1 MQEKLSLVMG
11 YIRIVLLCTAWLAA
25 LLQVISEPQLN
36 GLVNA
41 GVVAF
46 ILFVIITLPRL
57 RRGSILILL
66 MLVFVGWALLD
77 HFPNAEEWINGGRY
91 VLIFTALLPTMALVR
106 ATASMMPSVH
116 RTQESLARLPASAS
130 SGGFHLAANIF
141 GGIINTG
148 ALAILSAAIPKNAD
162 RKRRQ
167 LAAEAALRGM
177 VTAAA
182 WSPFFVAFAIGQ
194 GFVGKEH
201 SWMAIGIGGVT
212 AILFAAISLPL
223 LNRSFSG
230 AQLRMALICL
240 KPVLLR
246 LLLVLGAVLS
256 SALLFDFTALS
267 AVVVVMPAL
276 VLVQFI
282 RYPVQIKPIIHDTA
296 ANMKAIADDI
306 LIISMAMLIGYFA
319 TRSGAFTALVT
330 SLHDGV
336 IPGWFALILTPLG
349 MMLASVI
356 GVHPVISST
365 ALLAVFSAGHADVH
379 PALLMQAHLIGWGAG
394 TMSSI
399 ASLSVITGANL
410 FRVRSRDL
418 VLGANLWTALA
429 YALCG
434 GAILCF
440 VNIIVAG

>member
-1 MQEKLSLVMG
+1 M
-11 YIRIVLLCTAWLAA
+11 IV
-25 LLQVISEPQLN
+25 
-36 GLVNA
+36 
-41 GVVAF
+41 
-46 ILFVIITLPRL
+46 FVIFVILTLYRL
-57 RRGSILILL
+57 RRDSILILL

-77 HFPNAEEWINGGRY
+77 HVPDAEEWMSGGRY

-116 RTQESLARLPASAS
+116 RTQESLAELPASAS

-201 SWMAIGIGGVT
+201 SWMAIAIGGLT
-212 AILFAAISLPL
+212 AILFAAISVPL

-230 AQLRMALICL
+230 AQLRLAIICL

-256 SALLFDFTALS
+256 SALIFDFTALS
-267 AVVVVMPAL
+267 AVVVVMPVL
-276 VLVQFI
+276 VMVQFI
-282 RYPVQIKPIIHDTA
+282 RYPSQIKPIINDTA
-296 ANMKAIADDI
+296 MNMKAIADDI

-319 TRSGAFTALVT
+319 TRTGAFTTLVT
-330 SLHDGV
+330 SLHDGI
-336 IPGWFALILTPLG
+336 IPGWIALIITPLG

-365 ALLAVFSAGHADVH
+365 AFLAVFSGGHADVH

-418 VLGANLWTALA
+418 VLGSNLWTALA
-429 YALCG
+429 YAFVG
-434 GAILCF
+434 GVLLSF
-440 VNIIVAG
+440 VNMIIEG

>member
-1 MQEKLSLVMG
+1 MREKLALMLG
-11 YIRIVLLCTAWLAA
+11 HIRLGLLCVAWVATLV
-25 LLQVISEPQLN
+25 QVTTGADFIE
-36 GLVNA
+36 LVSL
-41 GVVAF
+41 GVIAF
-46 ILFVIITLPRL
+46 IAFVILTLSRL
-57 RRGSILILL
+57 RHDSVVILL
-66 MLVFVGWALLD
+66 LLVVVGWALLD
-77 HFPNAEEWINGGRY
+77 HFPDAEEWAAGGRY

-116 RTQESLARLPASAS
+116 RTQEALAQLPAAAS
-130 SGGFHLAANIF
+130 SGGFHLAANVF

-148 ALAILSAAIPKNAD
+148 SLAILSAAIPKDAD

-194 GFVGKEH
+194 GFVGKTN
-201 SWMAIGIGGVT
+201 SWIAIGIGGVV
-212 AILFAAISLPL
+212 AILFAAVCLPA
-223 LNRSFSG
+223 LNRSFSA
-230 AQLRMALICL
+230 AQLRIALICL
-240 KPVLLR
+240 KPVLMR

-256 SALLFDFTALS
+256 AAMLFDFTALS
-267 AVVVVMPAL
+267 AVVVVMPLL
-276 VLVQFI
+276 VMVQFI
-282 RYPVQIKPIIHDTA
+282 RYPAQIKPIITDTA
-296 ANMKAIADDI
+296 SSMKNIADDI

-319 TRSGAFTALVT
+319 TRTGAFTALVT
-330 SLHDGV
+330 SLYDGI
-336 IPGWFALILTPLG
+336 IPGWFALIITPLG

-365 ALLAVFSAGHADVH
+365 AFLAVFSGGHADVH

-394 TMSSI
+394 TMSSV

-410 FRVRSRDL
+410 FQVRSRDL

-429 YALCG
+429 YALVG
-434 GAILCF
+434 GLALCV
-440 VNIIVAG
+440 VNIMI

>member
-1 MQEKLSLVMG
+1 MPMIG
-11 YIRIVLLCTAWLAA
+11 HIRLGLLCVAWMAA
-25 LLQVISEPQLN
+25 LIQVTTGTDLIE
-36 GLVNA
+36 LVNL
-41 GVVAF
+41 GVIAF
-46 ILFVIITLPRL
+46 IAFVILTLSRL
-57 RRGSILILL
+57 RHDSVLILL
-66 MLVFVGWALLD
+66 LLVVVGWALLD
-77 HFPNAEEWINGGRY
+77 HFPDGDEWATGGRY

-116 RTQESLARLPASAS
+116 RTQDALAQLPASAS
-130 SGGFHLAANIF
+130 SGGLHLAANIF

-148 ALAILSAAIPKNAD
+148 ALAILSAAIPKDAD
-162 RKRRQ
+162 DQRRQ

-194 GFVGKEH
+194 GFVGKAN
-201 SWMAIGIGGVT
+201 SWIAIGIGGVT

-230 AQLRMALICL
+230 GQLRLALICL
-240 KPVLLR
+240 KPVLMR
-246 LLLVLGAVLS
+246 LLLVLGAVLG

-267 AVVVVMPAL
+267 AVVVVMPVL

-282 RYPVQIKPIIHDTA
+282 RYPAQIKPIIEDTSGSMR
-296 ANMKAIADDI
+296 NIADDI

-319 TRSGAFTALVT
+319 TRTGAFTALVT
-330 SLHDGV
+330 SLYDGV
-336 IPGWFALILTPLG
+336 IPGWFALIMTPLG
-349 MMLASVI
+349 MMLASVV

-365 ALLAVFSAGHADVH
+365 AFLAVFSGGHADVH

-394 TMSSI
+394 TMSSV

-410 FRVRSRDL
+410 FRVRSHDL
-418 VLGANLWTALA
+418 VLGPNLWTALA
-429 YALCG
+429 YALVG
-434 GAILCF
+434 GAALCL
-440 VNIIVAG
+440 VNMMI